1 MWVVQVETETN
12 FQHETPTPLISG
24 FYWGIDLKTG
34 AFDISA
40 DGSRFML
47 MLIGAVTVAEA
58 EEHTHLV
65 VVDNWFEELKR
76 LAPPDPQ

>member
-12 FQHETPTPLISG
+12 FQHGTPTPLISG
-24 FYWGIDLKTG
+24 TYYVQDSGRG
-34 AFDISA
+34 VFDISA

-47 MLIGAVTVAEA
+47 MTAVTVER
-58 EEHTHLV
+58 EENTHLV

-76 LAPPDPQ
+76 LAPPDPR